1 MADKK
6 IEKALYGPSAVEVA
20 LGAFLGFLCGLLV
33 ACVYLMF
40 KPVKT
45 VSEPEKEPVAGV
57 VYYQPGTSDAGRARQ
72 WIAKHKRFLAGG
84 SVEVNEDELNSW
96 ASAELGGSKAP
107 AAGAPDEGGTRF
119 FTAQKPNFRIHD
131 GVLQVGFMCR
141 VDYFGATKD
150 LQVIARGRIVRDGS
164 GFAFQPDEFYL
175 GSCPLHKLSLIG
187 SPLIATLSR
196 LHPVSEET
204 KEAWRKLS
212 DVQIDGRV
220 LRLTVP

>member
-45 VSEPEKEPVAGV
+45 VSSPEKEPVAGV
-57 VYYQPGTSDAGRARQ
+57 VYYQAGTSDAGRARQ
-72 WIAKHKRFLAGG
+72 WMAKHKRFLAGG

-96 ASAELGGSKAP
+96 ASAELSGAAAGAAAAAEGGSK
-107 AAGAPDEGGTRF
+107 F
-119 FTAQKPNFRIHD
+119 LTAQKPNFRID
-131 GVLQVGFMCR
+131 GGVLQVGFMCR
-141 VDYFGATKD
+141 VDYFGAAKD
-150 LQVIARGRIVRDGS
+150 LQVIARGRIVRDGG
-164 GFAFQPDEFYL
+164 GFAFEPDEFYL